1 MRPAPLR
8 FQGLLRIF
16 IYNLRVMGG
25 MSPIFNFLKGNLHGL
40 VVSGVS
46 LFSAAAAQAQTPK
59 KPAKE
64 KDEISQLLEKLD
76 RGGKDIIQVD
86 KQPRSI
92 RQLTNGS
99 WQYVDGKKRVHT
111 IPADHYNLIK
121 KISDEYKMPLP
132 ITLAMIAKESSF
144 DPKAENKTS
153 KARGWLQ
160 FVEST
165 LYEQAYESG
174 HKIGYPDA
182 AKLVIKTTI
191 NGKFRYQPISDEAA
205 KQLKDLSFNP
215 DFNLRLGIKYALNNI
230 GELQKKLHDLRPE
243 GSSYYPVTPAEA
255 YAIHFMGTRGA
266 ANAIRDAHM
275 ERRHG
280 VLGHF
285 GKVAKK
291 NETNLNVILDE
302 EGQPY
307 TAQELLEKFR
317 RDMGE
322 SPPFKDLRIGK
333 QPKRL
338 DTIEGIIRADRD
350 AMPQPH

>member
-1 MRPAPLR
+1 
-8 FQGLLRIF
+8 
-16 IYNLRVMGG
+16 MGD

-46 LFSAAAAQAQTPK
+46 LFSAAGAQAQTPK
-59 KPAKE
+59 KPAKQ
-64 KDEISQLLEKLD
+64 KDEIARLLNALD
-76 RGGKDIIQVD
+76 GGGKDIIQVD
-86 KQPRSI
+86 KQPHSI
-92 RQLTNGS
+92 QQLTNGS
-99 WQYVDGKKRVHT
+99 WQYVDGKKRVH
-111 IPADHYNLIK
+111 IIRADHYNLIK

-160 FVEST
+160 FVENT
-165 LYEQAYESG
+165 LYEQAHESG

-191 NGKFRYQPISDEAA
+191 KGHFNYQPISAEA
-205 KQLKDLSFNP
+205 KNKLNDLCFNP
-215 DFNLRLGIKYALNNI
+215 DFNLRLGIKYALKNI

-255 YAIHFMGTRGA
+255 YAIHFMGTAGA

-285 GKVAKK
+285 GKAAKE

-302 EGQPY
+302 DGQPH

-322 SPPFKDLRIGK
+322 SPPFQDLRIGQ

-338 DTIEGIIRADRD
+338 NTIEGIIRADRD
-350 AMPQPH
+350 AMLKPH